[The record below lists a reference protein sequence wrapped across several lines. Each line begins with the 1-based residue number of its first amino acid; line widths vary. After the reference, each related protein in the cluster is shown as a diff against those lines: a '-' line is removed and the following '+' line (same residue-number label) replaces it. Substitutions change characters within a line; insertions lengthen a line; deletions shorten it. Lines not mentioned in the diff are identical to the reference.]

1 MIVVISFIMNSM
13 NIVII
18 LFLCS
23 SIAYGQATVTFSEIM
38 FDAATNESHDE
49 FIELFNLSYDDS
61 FSVEGW
67 EFSDSSGTDR
77 IVPVTGLGEIPPR
90 HFAVILDKSYFENSS
105 AYRDVLPDSVLILTI
120 SDNAFGNSGLSNTE
134 GEYLTIRDSS
144 GKILTAYRYTP
155 GNAPGFSDEKIIL
168 DGENTAENWKNSIRQ
183 GGTPGWLNSVSPPRI
198 DYGFESGSLILP
210 EPLVEGRS
218 QMISLKIHQYGF
230 FGY

>member
-67 EFSDSSGTDR
+67 EFSDSSGTVLHTTAALPLMAPADTVDVSGEVVFAGYGYMNSQENYNDFADISLNGR
-77 IVPVTGLGEIPPR
+77 IVIIMTRKPNLRGSGMPDPKSGISEMPEVRKVPMIMMQKAKAILYVADPALGSDISSDLLSMGGSYQLTPLFR
-90 HFAVILDKSYFENSS
+90 KQLFNFALN
-105 AYRDVLPDSVLILTI
+105 AYTI
-120 SDNAFGNSGLSNTE
+120 STTSG
-134 GEYLTIRDSS
+134 
-144 GKILTAYRYTP
+144 
-155 GNAPGFSDEKIIL
+155 
-168 DGENTAENWKNSIRQ
+168 
-183 GGTPGWLNSVSPPRI
+183 
-198 DYGFESGSLILP
+198 
-210 EPLVEGRS
+210 
-218 QMISLKIHQYGF
+218 
-230 FGY
+230 